1 MIQFYKPNAK
11 NTGSACSFS
20 YNKKEKALW
29 VNFIR
34 QVSWNPET
42 KNGTFKGAAPDK
54 KAYSKFSVTEL
65 AGLVHAIETNG
76 EFGNFH
82 GNKERNTT
90 FKFSPY
96 MREGSQVGFSFSLNQ
111 SNSAENMKKSFIIG
125 FTFAEGRMLKEYAIT
140 VLKNYFTDSIESNQ
154 FDNSKQNN
162 STKPQQKAEKKVENV
177 PSTQDNTPEDDGI
190 PW

>member
-1 MIQFYKPNAK
+1 MIQFYKPNSK

-20 YNKKEKALW
+20 YNKKDKALW

-34 QVSWNPET
+34 QASWNAESKT
-42 KNGTFKGAAPDK
+42 GTFKGATPDK
-54 KAYSKFSVTEL
+54 KASSKFSVTEL

-76 EFGNFH
+76 EYGNFH

-96 MREGSQVGFSFSLNQ
+96 VREGNQVGYSFSLNQ
-111 SNSAENMKKSFIIG
+111 NNSQENLKKSFIIG
-125 FTFAEGRMLKEYAIT
+125 FTFAEGRMLKEYALT
-140 VLKNYFTDSIESNQ
+140 VLKNYFTEEIDTNQYNNSNQ
-154 FDNSKQNN
+154 QAPKS
-162 STKPQQKAEKKVENV
+162 QQKTEEKVENTA
-177 PSTQDNTPEDDGI
+177 PTQDNTTEDDGI

>member
-20 YNKKEKALW
+20 YSKKDKALW
-29 VNFIR
+29 VNFVR
-34 QVSWNPET
+34 QSSCNTESKT
-42 KNGTFKGAAPDK
+42 GTFRGAAPEK

-76 EFGNFH
+76 EYGNFH

-96 MREGSQVGFSFSLNQ
+96 IREGNQVGYSFSLSQNNAQ
-111 SNSAENMKKSFIIG
+111 ENVKKSFIIG
-125 FTFAEGRMLKEYAIT
+125 FNFAEGRMLKEYALT
-140 VLKNYFTDSIESNQ
+140 VLKNYFTDSIESYQ
-154 FDNSKQNN
+154 LNN
-162 STKPQQKAEKKVENV
+162 NYNRNNEKTEEKVENTSQ
-177 PSTQDNTPEDDGI
+177 PKDNTQEDDSI

>member
-20 YNKKEKALW
+20 YSKKDKALW
-29 VNFIR
+29 VNFVR
-34 QVSWNPET
+34 QSSWNTESKT
-42 KNGTFKGAAPDK
+42 GTFRGAAPEK

-76 EFGNFH
+76 EYGNFH
-82 GNKERNTT
+82 GTKERNTT

-96 MREGSQVGFSFSLNQ
+96 IREGNQVGYSFSLSQNNAQ
-111 SNSAENMKKSFIIG
+111 ENVKKSFIIG
-125 FTFAEGRMLKEYAIT
+125 FNFAEGRMLKEYALT
-140 VLKNYFTDSIESNQ
+140 VLKNYFTDSIESYQ
-154 FDNSKQNN
+154 LNN
-162 STKPQQKAEKKVENV
+162 NYNRNNEKTEEKVENTSQ
-177 PSTQDNTPEDDGI
+177 PKDNTQEDDSI

>member
-1 MIQFYKPNAK
+1 MIQFYKPNSK

-34 QVSWNPET
+34 QVSWNTESR
-42 KNGTFKGAAPDK
+42 NGTFKGAAPDK

-82 GNKERNTT
+82 GTKERNTT

-96 MREGSQVGFSFSLNQ
+96 VREGSQVGFSFSLNQ
-111 SNSAENMKKSFIIG
+111 SNSAENVKKSFIIG
-125 FTFAEGRMLKEYAIT
+125 FTFAEGRMLKEYALT

-154 FDNSKQNN
+154 FDNTKQYNSSK
-162 STKPQQKAEKKVENV
+162 TEEKVENT
-177 PSTQDNTPEDDGI
+177 PPTQDNTSEDDGI

>member
-20 YNKKEKALW
+20 YNKKDKALW

-34 QVSWNPET
+34 QASWNAESKT
-42 KNGTFKGAAPDK
+42 GTFKGATPDK
-54 KAYSKFSVTEL
+54 KASSKFSVTEL

-76 EFGNFH
+76 EYGNFH

-96 MREGSQVGFSFSLNQ
+96 IREGNQVGYSFSLNQ
-111 SNSAENMKKSFIIG
+111 NNSQENLKKSFIIG
-125 FTFAEGRMLKEYAIT
+125 FTFAEGRMLKEYALT
-140 VLKNYFTDSIESNQ
+140 VLKNYFTEEIDTNQYNNSNQ
-154 FDNSKQNN
+154 QAPKS
-162 STKPQQKAEKKVENV
+162 QQKTEEKVENTA
-177 PSTQDNTPEDDGI
+177 PTQDNTTEDDGI

>member
-1 MIQFYKPNAK
+1 MIQFYTPNAK

-20 YNKKEKALW
+20 YSKKDKALW
-29 VNFIR
+29 VNFVR
-34 QVSWNPET
+34 QSSWNDQT
-42 KNGTFKGAAPDK
+42 KTGTFKGASPEK

-76 EFGNFH
+76 EYGNFH

-96 MREGSQVGFSFSLNQ
+96 VRDGGQVGYSFSLNQ
-111 SNSAENMKKSFIIG
+111 SNSQENVKKSFIIG
-125 FTFAEGRMLKEYAIT
+125 FNFAEGRMLKEYALT

-154 FDNSKQNN
+154 FSNGN
-162 STKPQQKAEKKVENV
+162 QQTAAKTEEKVENT
-177 PSTQDNTPEDDGI
+177 PSSQDNTPEDDGI

>member
-1 MIQFYKPNAK
+1 MIQFYKPNSK

-20 YNKKEKALW
+20 YNKKDKALW

-34 QVSWNPET
+34 QASWNAESKT
-42 KNGTFKGAAPDK
+42 GTFKGATPDK
-54 KAYSKFSVTEL
+54 KASSKFSVTEL

-76 EFGNFH
+76 EYGNFH

-96 MREGSQVGFSFSLNQ
+96 IREGNQVGYSFSLNQ
-111 SNSAENMKKSFIIG
+111 NNSQENLKKSFIIG
-125 FTFAEGRMLKEYAIT
+125 FTFAEGRMLKEYALT
-140 VLKNYFTDSIESNQ
+140 VLKNYFTEEIDTNQYNNSNQ
-154 FDNSKQNN
+154 QAPKS
-162 STKPQQKAEKKVENV
+162 QQKTEEKVENTA
-177 PSTQDNTPEDDGI
+177 PNQDNTTEDDGI